1 METNQDARNCRNYL
15 VTATFEFQPDEFTA
29 DELETLVRV
38 FSVPADDLS
47 SFCRTV
53 DIVAGEIISI
63 AETALLPIPP
73 HEVKEL
79 ADIFC
84 RYLDDADERE
94 IIRINIKDAD
104 VPYIRRLFE
113 EAGTDS
119 LEYYFPDYEE
129 HLEEVLSSISS

>member
-1 METNQDARNCRNYL
+1 METNQQNYL
-15 VTATFEFQPDEFTA
+15 VTAEFEFQPDEFTSE
-29 DELETLVRV
+29 ELETLVWV

-53 DIVAGEIISI
+53 DIVKGKVISI
-63 AETALLPIPP
+63 AETALLPVPP

-79 ADIFC
+79 TDIFC
-84 RYLDDADERE
+84 RYLSNADERE
-94 IIRINIKDAD
+94 IIRINIRDAD
-104 VPYIRRLFE
+104 VPYVRRLLE
-113 EAGTDS
+113 EADIDS